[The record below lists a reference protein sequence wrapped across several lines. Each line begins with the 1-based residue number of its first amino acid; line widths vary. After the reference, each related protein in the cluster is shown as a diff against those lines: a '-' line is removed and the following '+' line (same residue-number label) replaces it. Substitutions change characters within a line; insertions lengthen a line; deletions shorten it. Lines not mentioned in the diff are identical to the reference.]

1 MSPANE
7 MRMSDARM
15 SEEFEAAPSV
25 PSTPRKTPR
34 AFMQAVGGFFSRKSA
49 TSRSSMSSAPSERSW
64 RRTRGNSTSQS
75 RTHESVV
82 TSLHADHG
90 SGARKTLREASSPT
104 DPGEMDAVEEAPEF
118 LFYGGSDVDGAF
130 KPELQASDLDR
141 IDHKSIRPALRQHM
155 PVFFSPPQYE
165 NLRRSSLCVDPTEYE
180 F

>member
-7 MRMSDARM
+7 MRLSDARM
-15 SEEFEAAPSV
+15 SEEAFEAAPSV
-25 PSTPRKTPR
+25 PVTPRKTPR

-49 TSRSSMSSAPSERSW
+49 TSRSSMSSERSW

-75 RTHESVV
+75 RTHESVIA
-82 TSLHADHG
+82 SLHTDHG
-90 SGARKTLREASSPT
+90 SGGARKTLREASSPT
-104 DPGEMDAVEEAPEF
+104 DPGEMDTVEATPEF
-118 LFYGGSDVDGAF
+118 LFYGGSDRDGSF
-130 KPELQASDLDR
+130 KPDLQASDLDR

-155 PVFFSPPQYE
+155 PVFFSPPQIE